1 MLTYSFSPT
10 SRSASSID
18 EFLDVCR
25 AEPNVATDHLRRG
38 YFEPW
43 LRDTGHTDLAAAAA
57 RVRDE
62 EGDALRQFLLAAV
75 PAAPPTRVRRTRRA
89 RL

>member
-1 MLTYSFSPT
+1 MLTYSFSPS

-43 LRDTGHTDLAAAAA
+43 LRDTGHSDLAAAAA
-57 RVRDE
+57 RVRAED
-62 EGDALRQFLLAAV
+62 GDALQQFLIA
-75 PAAPPTRVRRTRRA
+75 AAPASAPRKVRRTRRA
-89 RL
+89 RP